1 MVVLNAFKRFCIDEY
16 ALFPLNIISITSFL
30 FTVSFI
36 SAFRKLSIQQDPEEI
51 EEIGKVFVII

>member
-1 MVVLNAFKRFCIDEY
+1 MVVLNAFKRFGLDEY
-16 ALFPLNIISITSFL
+16 ALFLFNVISITSFM

-51 EEIGKVFVII
+51 EEIGKVFMII

>member
-1 MVVLNAFKRFCIDEY
+1 MN

-51 EEIGKVFVII
+51 EEIGKVFMII